1 MGELREYS
9 IYPIMES
16 LADMFETGGWCTN
29 SVKLEILGDLRG
41 NDVVTGRVW
50 MEEVSNKKENIF
62 DICFEW
68 RKRLSQNQ
76 FERVAFC

>member
-16 LADMFETGGWCTN
+16 LADMFETGGWGLATN

-50 MEEVSNKKENIF
+50 MEEGT
-62 DICFEW
+62 
-68 RKRLSQNQ
+68 
-76 FERVAFC
+76 